1 MPKTRA
7 GNSFL
12 ALGDTGVVEDG
23 AGCCGGLGFW
33 EGVGHLHWLV
43 LSLVG
48 LVSSSFLFLPF
59 GFLFLLFGSAVICW
73 TQAPGEQK
81 KHHWSLGV
89 FFWENICLVSEAL

>member
-12 ALGDTGVVEDG
+12 GLSKPGEVWDG
-23 AGCCGGLGFW
+23 AGCCGGARIPG
-33 EGVGHLHWLV
+33 GVGHLHWLV
-43 LSLVG
+43 LSLVR

-81 KHHWSLGV
+81 KHHWSIEV
-89 FFWENICLVSEAL
+89 FFQESICLVSEVL